1 MLLQQAAF
9 YINNSICSGLG
20 KPGDFGSKD
29 GLEKE
34 TGSNLK

>member
-9 YINNSICSGLG
+9 YINSICSGLG